1 MRQKL
6 MKNDMLRCAVFALA
20 TAIIAFAYFIYRGA
34 ARLLSGMIL
43 TPSSSHLA
51 LR

>member
-20 TAIIAFAYFIYRGA
+20 TAIIAFAYFIYRGGRHA
-34 ARLLSGMIL
+34 CYLG
-43 TPSSSHLA
+43 
-51 LR
+51 